1 MTIHLES
8 NSREREALLAV
19 TGRGKGRERRQGP
32 TDMQEEEGE
41 RLMEGEDK
49 EEMEEV
55 RVGSDVKEAV
65 TFAGACD
72 SG

>member
-19 TGRGKGRERRQGP
+19 MGRGRGRERRQGP
-32 TDMQEEEGE
+32 TEMQEEEGE
-41 RLMEGEDK
+41 RLMEE
-49 EEMEEV
+49 EEV
-55 RVGSDVKEAV
+55 GEGSDVKEAV
-65 TFAGACD
+65 TFAGACN